1 MVSYSMPSLKKIC
14 DSIINDILDELCS
27 KRNPSP
33 EDKTIIKYED

>member
-1 MVSYSMPSLKKIC
+1 MVSYSMPLLKKIC

-27 KRNPSP
+27 KRNASP